1 MAGAAGLTRIDHTAF
16 FESAGGQQNQDIG
29 LMELATGENSWYA
42 AVFEVVGMEAQHLDV
57 LPESDTL

>member
-16 FESAGGQQNQDIG
+16 FESAGGQDIG
-29 LMELATGENSWYA
+29 LMELAAEENSWYA
-42 AVFEVVGMEAQHLDV
+42 AVVEVVGMKAQHPDV